1 MQTVQLSK
9 RYELHLIYS
18 PELGMGLKRYQLL
31 IYQLSALRLL
41 PHSSSTDSKGPEV
54 ASLSFRVQQPGV
66 GHADVDTVPG
76 PQGESPSLLLT
87 THVVVAPLPVLGAAA
102 FHQHSWLERD
112 IVTVTLVEHVLYK
125 KGTSPGPSSIFSVN
139 ARLC

>member
-1 MQTVQLSK
+1 MQTVQLPN
-9 RYELHLIYS
+9 RYEFHLMYS
-18 PELGMGLKRYQLL
+18 PELGIGLKTYQLL
-31 IYQLSALRLL
+31 IHQLSLL
-41 PHSSSTDSKGPEV
+41 PYSSSADSEGPEV

-102 FHQHSWLERD
+102 FHQHSWPGGGT
-112 IVTVTLVEHVLYK
+112 VTVTLVEHVLYK
-125 KGTSPGPSSIFSVN
+125 KGTSPDPIFSVN